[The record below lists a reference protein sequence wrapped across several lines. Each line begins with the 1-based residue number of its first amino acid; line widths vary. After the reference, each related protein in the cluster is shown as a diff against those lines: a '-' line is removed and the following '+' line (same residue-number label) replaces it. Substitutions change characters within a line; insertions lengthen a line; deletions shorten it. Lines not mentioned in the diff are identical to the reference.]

1 MNGGPVVSK
10 ASERSAA
17 RWRTL
22 EAALVSHGP
31 ALYKAVQRGVDS
43 QRVSELWISAFVRG
57 FESDRELHKAS
68 NQYLWLAEQV
78 RDVAVELG
86 VSLDSGALLSE
97 QFTHQ
102 ASAIDDT
109 TRSVNP
115 ASQRSSSS
123 SLRLTEAAL
132 QIPEETWNGLRKR
145 LLARDAAWAA
155 ESRRRGASWSQYAV
169 IAATVVGLTGV
180 VYGIVDLPTS
190 GAAVSATG
198 EHTKLA
204 ARLPQPLTNLPT
216 VTDAQFRLGAS
227 IPSLSH
233 AYVTSDTLY
242 LPQLTERA
250 GAYLLTVHEAPFSAA
265 GGTWSQVAHTE
276 GKLVVKPPAVTGK
289 QPGVPQLSNWRFIV
303 SGRYAVAVVSWTV
316 GQSQL
321 TNIVQVYQLD
331 LITGRSKLLKT
342 LSPTSNGSDAY
353 VTAVGNGK
361 VVVQPG
367 ILEGLGNSAAMVGL
381 PIQEYT
387 LNSTSPDHSLAQ
399 PVQIPGTFGL
409 MQDPAVTANGIV
421 FQGIYGEAQD
431 PAAVSATWYQLS
443 WDGSLATLQG
453 PPLDNQQHWAVSGKT
468 GQLWWVE
475 TTPAASGSHRGSQVL
490 MGRLTPLGAAPEAP
504 ADTLSGPVLAFG
516 VSGSHLVWVQKDANV
531 TQMVVAEVTQ

>member
-1 MNGGPVVSK
+1 MSK

-22 EAALVSHGP
+22 EAALVSCGP
-31 ALYKAVQRGVDS
+31 DLYKALQRGVDS
-43 QRVSELWISAFVRG
+43 ERVSELWISAFVRG
-57 FESDRELHKAS
+57 FESDRELRKAS
-68 NQYLWLAEQV
+68 NRYLWLVEQV
-78 RDVAVELG
+78 RSIATEQG
-86 VSLDSGALLSE
+86 VSFNAGALLSDAL
-97 QFTHQ
+97 TSHT
-102 ASAIDDT
+102 SAADDGT
-109 TRSVNP
+109 P
-115 ASQRSSSS
+115 AVDPSSHRSSSS
-123 SLRLTEAAL
+123 SLQLSEAAL
-132 QIPEETWNGLRKR
+132 QIPQETWNGLRKR
-145 LLARDAAWAA
+145 LLARDAAWDA

-180 VYGIVDLPTS
+180 VYGIVDSPTS
-190 GAAVSATG
+190 GAAVGASG

-216 VTDAQFRLGAS
+216 VTDAQFRLGTNV
-227 IPSLSH
+227 PSLTH

-242 LPQLTERA
+242 LPQLTES
-250 GAYLLTVHEAPFSAA
+250 GGVYVLTVYEAPFSAA
-265 GGTWSQVAHTE
+265 GGSWSQVARTE

-289 QPGVPQLSNWRFIV
+289 QQGTVQLSNWRLIV

-321 TNIVQVYQLD
+321 TNTVQVYQLD
-331 LITGRSKLLKT
+331 LLTGRSKLLKT

-387 LNSTSPDHSLAQ
+387 LDSTSPDHVLAQ

-409 MQDPAVTANGIV
+409 MEDPAVTTNGIV
-421 FQGIYGEAQD
+421 FQGIYGQAQD

-453 PPLDNQQHWAVSGKT
+453 PPLDNQQHWAVTGKT

-475 TTPAASGSHRGSQVL
+475 TTPAASGSRRGSQVL

-516 VSGSHLVWVQKDANV
+516 VSGSHLVWVQKDANI
-531 TQMVVAEVTQ
+531 TQMVVSEVTQ